1 MKDLY
6 GWSPQWLSMP
16 DLPIR
21 ELGRMIASAFRLK
34 TRPLAVYGS
43 QNPPSDAVPLP
54 SVHRCIAVTM
64 VHMAMNDGPQAV
76 YIGNDVRQ
84 GCCPGGL
91 SHTGYIMR
99 PPALSWFVSTGRPG
113 VPDAPAEYL
122 KAGPELVDA
131 CFDAIGPVTPAG
143 PYLVIRTCE
152 SVADNETGVRAIS
165 CFGNAEQIRNM
176 AALVHFDLAEPF
188 FPVLV
193 PWGPACDTLVTFP
206 AGMAAGAP
214 RDSAFMG
221 PQDPTVNHAL
231 PQDIMVIGLPIAV
244 ARRMGNNIGR
254 SFISR
259 RSGVA
264 FPNRGTGLKD

>member
-1 MKDLY
+1 
-6 GWSPQWLSMP
+6 MP
-16 DLPIR
+16 DLPVR
-21 ELGRMIASAFRLK
+21 ELSRMLASAFRLTK
-34 TRPLAVYGS
+34 KPLAVYGS
-43 QNPPSDAVPLP
+43 EKPPGDAVPLP
-54 SVHRCIAVTM
+54 SVHRCIAVAM
-64 VHMAMNDGPQAV
+64 IRMAGDEGPPAV
-76 YIGNDVRQ
+76 YFGADVRQ

-91 SHTGYIMR
+91 SHTGYITR
-99 PPALSWFVSTGRPG
+99 PPAISWFVSTGRPG
-113 VPDAPAEYL
+113 IPDAPAEYL

-131 CFDAIGPVTPAG
+131 CFDAIGPITPAG

-152 SVADNETGVRAIS
+152 SVPDDETGVRAIS

-176 AALVHFDLAEPF
+176 AALVHFDRAEPF

-193 PWGPACDTLVTFP
+193 PWGPACGTLVSYP

-221 PQDPTVNHAL
+221 PQDPTANHAL
-231 PQDIMVIGLPIAV
+231 PPDLLAIGLPVAV
-244 ARRMGNNIGR
+244 ARRMAENIGR

-264 FPNRGTGLKD
+264 FPDRSSGPER

>member
-1 MKDLY
+1 
-6 GWSPQWLSMP
+6 MP
-16 DLPIR
+16 DLSIR
-21 ELGRMIASAFRLK
+21 ELGRMIASAFRLNTK
-34 TRPLAVYGS
+34 PLAVCGS
-43 QNPPSDAVPLP
+43 PEPPFDAVPLS

-64 VHMAMNDGPQAV
+64 FRMAMNEGPPAV
-76 YIGNDVRQ
+76 YIGSNVSQ

-91 SHTGYIMR
+91 SHTGYTMR
-99 PPALSWFVSTGRPG
+99 PPAISWFVSTGRPG
-113 VPDAPAEYL
+113 IQDAPAEYL
-122 KAGPELVDA
+122 KAGPELVNA

-152 SVADNETGVRAIS
+152 SVADHEAGIRAIS
-165 CFGNAEQIRNM
+165 CLGNAEQIRNM
-176 AALVHFDLAEPF
+176 AALVHFDRAEPF

-214 RDSAFMG
+214 RGSAFMG

-231 PQDIMVIGLPIAV
+231 PRDTMVIGLPITV
-244 ARRMGNNIGR
+244 ARRMGDNISR

-259 RSGVA
+259 RPGVA
-264 FPNRGTGLKD
+264 FPDRNTRMEK